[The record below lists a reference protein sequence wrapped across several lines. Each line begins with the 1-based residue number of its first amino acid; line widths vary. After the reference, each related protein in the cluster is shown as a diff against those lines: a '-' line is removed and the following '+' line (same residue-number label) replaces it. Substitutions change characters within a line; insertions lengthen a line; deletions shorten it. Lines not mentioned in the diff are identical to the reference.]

1 MKYIVIKGGGI
12 TTPQGFKAGVAQ
24 AEIKYKG
31 RYDLALVVSES
42 PVVGAGVFTTNK
54 FQAAPVQVSRQHLA
68 LSEKMRGFVINSG
81 CANAC
86 TGKDGLTDA
95 YKMAEFAGEV
105 TGYKAEE
112 FFVASTGV
120 IGVPLPMDKVKQGIK
135 EAGKNLSSK
144 AGALAAQAIMTTDTV
159 PKEMAIEV
167 EIEGKQVVLGA
178 MAKGSGMI
186 HPNMGTMLG
195 FITTDAAIT
204 KECLQKA
211 LVIAN
216 EDSFNMVTVDGDTST
231 NDTLAVLANGQ
242 AGNTVIA
249 NIDSE
254 AFQIFVTALKKV
266 CIFLAKMIARDGE
279 GATKLLEVKVINASS
294 REDARKAA
302 KTIAGSS
309 LVKATIFGED
319 ANWGRIVCALG
330 YSGTE
335 FIPENVVVYLDDLL
349 MVENGSGVD
358 FDEAKAGRILGK
370 EKIVITVDLQAGEFT
385 GTAWGCDL
393 SYEYVKINADY
404 RS

>member
-1 MKYIVIKGGGI
+1 MKYLVKKNGGI

-24 AEIKYKG
+24 TEVKYRG
-31 RYDLALVVSES
+31 RYDLALVVSEC
-42 PVVGAGVFTTNK
+42 PAVGAGVFTTNK
-54 FQAAPVQVSRQHLA
+54 FPAAPVQVSRQHLA
-68 LSEKMRGFVINSG
+68 QSEKMRGFVVNSG

-86 TGKDGLTDA
+86 TGKEGLAAA

-105 TGYKAEE
+105 TGYQAEE

-120 IGVPLPMDKVKQGIK
+120 IGNFLPLDKVKQGIK
-135 EAGKNLSSK
+135 EAGHNLSPQT
-144 AGALAAQAIMTTDTV
+144 GTLAAQAIMTTDTV

-186 HPNMGTMLG
+186 HPNMATMLG
-195 FITTDAAIT
+195 FITTDVAIT

-211 LVIAN
+211 LVMAN

-231 NDTLAVLANGQ
+231 NDTLVALANGQ
-242 AGNTVIA
+242 AGNAVIA
-249 NIDSE
+249 NPVSE
-254 AFQIFVTALKKV
+254 AFQVFVTALKKV
-266 CIFLAKMIARDGE
+266 CVFLAKMIARDGE

>member
-1 MKYIVIKGGGI
+1 MKYLVKKNGGI

-24 AEIKYKG
+24 TEVKYRG
-31 RYDLALVVSES
+31 RYDLALVVSEC
-42 PVVGAGVFTTNK
+42 PAVGAGVFTTNK
-54 FQAAPVQVSRQHLA
+54 FPAAPVQVSRQHLA
-68 LSEKMRGFVINSG
+68 QSEKMRGFVVNSG

-86 TGKDGLTDA
+86 TGKEGLAAA

-105 TGYKAEE
+105 TGYQAEE

-120 IGVPLPMDKVKQGIK
+120 IGNFLPLDKVKQGIK
-135 EAGKNLSSK
+135 EAGHNLSPRT
-144 AGALAAQAIMTTDTV
+144 GTLAAQAIMTTDTV
-159 PKEMAIEV
+159 PKEVALEV
-167 EIEGKQVVLGA
+167 EIEGKQVVIGA

-186 HPNMGTMLG
+186 HPNMATMLG
-195 FITTDAAIT
+195 FITTDVAIT

-211 LVIAN
+211 LVMAN

-231 NDTLAVLANGQ
+231 NDTLVALANGQ
-242 AGNTVIA
+242 AGNAVIA
-249 NIDSE
+249 NPVSE
-254 AFQIFVTALKKV
+254 AFQVFVTALKKV
-266 CIFLAKMIARDGE
+266 CIFLAKMIAQDGE
-279 GATKLLEVKVINASS
+279 GATKLIEVNVVNAAS
-294 REDARKAA
+294 REDARQAA
-302 KTIAGSS
+302 RIIAGSN
-309 LVKATIFGED
+309 LFKATIFGED

>member
-1 MKYIVIKGGGI
+1 
-12 TTPQGFKAGVAQ
+12 
-24 AEIKYKG
+24 
-31 RYDLALVVSES
+31 
-42 PVVGAGVFTTNK
+42 
-54 FQAAPVQVSRQHLA
+54 
-68 LSEKMRGFVINSG
+68 SG

-86 TGKDGLTDA
+86 TGKEGLAAA

-186 HPNMGTMLG
+186 HPNMATMLG
-195 FITTDAAIT
+195 FITTDVAIT

-211 LVIAN
+211 LVMAN

-231 NDTLAVLANGQ
+231 NDTLVALANGQ
-242 AGNTVIA
+242 AGNAVIA
-249 NIDSE
+249 NPVSE
-254 AFQIFVTALKKV
+254 AFQVFVTALKKV
-266 CIFLAKMIARDGE
+266 CVFLAKMIARDGE